1 MFGIILSHYGVH
13 GVYQSDTPTIYTMM
27 NDGLSILG
35 GIGVN
40 LYAMVTAWFMWGK
53 SYKRH
58 RILTLIRDIYTYI
71 IGGFIGFYLIYHLT
85 GRFQHLFHAERVYNT
100 LMPLGREYW
109 YITAHILLLLYL
121 PALNGL
127 LEKLKRHQHRA
138 LNIALIAL
146 FTMTPMLGFP
156 HNKYFKVVLLLPY
169 LYSLTTYFKR
179 YTTPSKP
186 KARLMVLIGLI
197 WSIGSILWFNG
208 WVSYLPNLYGE
219 RRSYLHHEDP
229 GILILSIGLFFLFFY
244 WDAKYNKW
252 IERVATTTLGIYLF
266 HENPMIRHVLY
277 KGVNNTQYTT
287 SILTY
292 IISALVFGV
301 VIFFVGMM
309 IDYLKQL
316 MVDPITNRLIN
327 KWGRDIDDR
336 SNH

>member
-1 MFGIILSHYGVH
+1 C
-13 GVYQSDTPTIYTMM
+13 T
-27 NDGLSILG
+27 
-35 GIGVN
+35 
-40 LYAMVTAWFMWGK
+40 
-53 SYKRH
+53 
-58 RILTLIRDIYTYI
+58 
-71 IGGFIGFYLIYHLT
+71 
-85 GRFQHLFHAERVYNT
+85 
-100 LMPLGREYW
+100 
-109 YITAHILLLLYL
+109 
-121 PALNGL
+121 
-127 LEKLKRHQHRA
+127 
-138 LNIALIAL
+138 LNIALIVL
-146 FTMTPMLGFP
+146 FTVTPMLVFP

-169 LYSLTTYFKR
+169 LYSLTIYFKR

-186 KARLMVLIGLI
+186 MARLMVLIGLI

-252 IERVATTTLGIYLF
+252 VERVATTTLGIYLF

-292 IISALVFGV
+292 ILSALVFGV
-301 VIFFVGMM
+301 VIFFIGMV

-316 MVDPITNRLIN
+316 MVDPLTNGLIN
-327 KWGRDIDDR
+327 KWGGDIDDR
-336 SNH
+336 SYY